1 MRIIKTLIL
10 FRLKSF
16 VFTENILER
25 FIMKAEK
32 PRRLTAENI
41 NRIPDYEYLFK
52 EEVDKRG
59 KSKSH
64 FLRKIIKMNIWS
76 LILSS
81 IVYLLEASPVW
92 AMPIISSNVINIAT
106 NAIAE
111 GTGVSAEVWRQV
123 AINALVLAVLI
134 LQNVPSTMLV
144 WKINSLMLRRTSAGI
159 KGSVVRKLQS
169 LSITYHKDI
178 ETGKLQSKFLKDT
191 VEVDNFFR
199 LIVFSFIQGLINA
212 VVSIGIAIYRNWLIS
227 LFFLLVIPVN
237 VGLTFLFRRKVSIVN
252 HDFRKEN
259 ENVSVKLTN
268 MLTMMPVT
276 KAHGLER
283 TEISSVEKSIA
294 QLTGSG
300 IIMDKAYGKFGAC
313 SWVTNTLLSA
323 VCLIFCVVL
332 ALIGKIQVGDVV
344 LYQSLFS
351 TISSS
356 VSGLIGLFPQLSTGM
371 EALSSV
377 SEIMNAKDVEMNS
390 GKKGIPDING
400 CVCFDNVSYKYPD
413 ADELVVKN
421 FNLDVKSGE
430 CIAVVGASGSG
441 KSTIMNLIIG
451 FLVPTEGQVLI
462 DGKSLTE
469 LNLSEYRHHLSVVP
483 QNSILFSGT
492 IRENITYGLGNY
504 TEEQLNE
511 VIEKANLKEFVDK
524 LPKGLDTRI
533 GENGDKLSGGQKQ
546 RITIARALIRN
557 PRILILDEA
566 TSALDNISEYHVQKA
581 ISSSIKGRT
590 TFIVAHRLSTIRD
603 ADRIVVMER
612 GVAVEIGTYEEL
624 MAKRGKFYELKCLNE
639 INLKQ
644 AEEGLS

>member
-1 MRIIKTLIL
+1 
-10 FRLKSF
+10 
-16 VFTENILER
+16 
-25 FIMKAEK
+25 MKAEK

-199 LIVFSFIQGLINA
+199 LIVFSFIQGFINA

-351 TISSS
+351 TISGS